1 MAENPSYYSVT
12 PADVRYDNRL
22 TDSEKLLYS
31 EITALTQSSGECWAS
46 NEYFAK
52 LYDVTNSTI
61 SRRISNLKKHGYLDV
76 ELLYKDGTKQ
86 IEKRIIKIAHTYAQ
100 DCVYPIR
107 RNDNT
112 PIRRIAKEN
121 ITSKSNNTSI
131 NNNTNVEK
139 QDFTGHMNEFWS
151 EYPRKEKRKNAFEK
165 LEKILKQE
173 PSVFNQIILD
183 VRKRKKS
190 EQWLKEN
197 GKYIPMPTTYLNE
210 RRWEDEDWSVN
221 EKDKHSSEA
230 F

>member
-1 MAENPSYYSVT
+1 MVDNPSYYSVT

-31 EITALTQSSGECWAS
+31 EITALTQSSGECWAT
-46 NEYFAK
+46 NEYFAN
-52 LYDVTNSTI
+52 LYDVHITTI
-61 SRRISNLKKHGYLDV
+61 SRRIANLKKYGYIDV
-76 ELLYKDGTKQ
+76 VMIYKQNKKQ
-86 IEKRIIKIAHTYAQ
+86 IEKRIIRIANTYTQ
-100 DCVYPIR
+100 DCLGGIS
-107 RNDNT
+107 RNANT
-112 PIRRIAKEN
+112 PISRNAKEN
-121 ITSKSNNTSI
+121 NTSNYNNTSI
-131 NNNTNVEK
+131 NNNTKVEK

-165 LEKILKQE
+165 LKKILKQE